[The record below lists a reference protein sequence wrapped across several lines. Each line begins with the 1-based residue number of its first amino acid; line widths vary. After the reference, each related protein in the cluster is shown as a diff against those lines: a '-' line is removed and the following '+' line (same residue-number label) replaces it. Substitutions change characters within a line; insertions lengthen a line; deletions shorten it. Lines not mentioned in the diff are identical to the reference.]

1 MKIELIY
8 HEENGILYPD
18 LALPEQ
24 TDYPIGKYGNLHL
37 AFLKEHRRGTYMHL
51 LSTGTINKYLYKI
64 DLQAH
69 ETVQAIIDRLAH
81 ERGVDEVLKAENPIR
96 WVQEMNNCKAA
107 AEELVLR
114 EIIYQ

>member
-1 MKIELIY
+1 MKIELTY

-51 LSTGTINKYLYKI
+51 LSTGTINEYLHKI
-64 DLQAH
+64 DLQAC
-69 ETVQAIIDRLAH
+69 EMAQATTDHLAH
-81 ERGVDEVLKAENPIR
+81 ECGVNEALKAQNAIR

-107 AEELVLR
+107 AEEVVLR
-114 EIIYQ
+114 EVVYQ